1 MKKNSLLL
9 LCLFA
14 VVSISAQQSQ
24 DVLLT
29 IDGKPVYADEFKRV
43 FSKNLSIIEEEQQQ
57 DVDEYLDLFIDYKLK
72 VIEAEDLKLD
82 TLPTFTGE
90 YNIYKKQLA
99 RKYINQSEV
108 SEKLV
113 QEAYNRMQQEVNAS
127 HILFNLKPDAAP
139 EDTLKV
145 YNKALEVRKEILSS
159 DKDFAQL
166 ARKYSDDPSAKQ
178 NGGDLGWF
186 GVFNM
191 VYPFETGAY
200 ETEIGDVSMPVRSKF
215 GYHLVKVNDKRENE
229 GEVTVAH
236 IMIEDKN
243 NEEEAKE
250 RIENIYEKLQ
260 EGAAFEDLAK
270 QFSDDKNTAVNGGKL
285 NTFKK
290 GRLNSEKFENAAF
303 SLTEKGEITEPFKSK
318 YGWHIVKLIEK
329 DAVGSFEE
337 EKFSLE
343 RNIKKDSRAQ
353 LIASEVFDHI
363 QSLYTLK
370 EDSPGLSYFKN
381 NIKENITA
389 GPWEASAL
397 KNIPQR
403 NLFSIK
409 DEGLTYQ
416 DFAEYIA
423 NRQKRPGN
431 FKTTNEALDAWYADF
446 KESFMREYHREHL
459 AEVDEEY
466 AHVIEEYRNGL
477 LLFDLMEKKV
487 WNAAKEDS
495 IALKKYYQA
504 HKENYVSPT
513 TYEGIIA
520 SSDDKSEIKKVR
532 RELKDDEALEDLKE
546 DFEDVFFNEGTFAEG
561 DTSLPKKFKGKQG
574 VSKVYQ
580 NNGMF
585 IAVKV
590 NQVSAS
596 EERSFEDAKG
606 QVISEYQEELEDEW
620 MASLREKHE
629 VEVNKQVLAKL
640 KKEFE

>member
-1 MKKNSLLL
+1 MRKISFLL

-14 VVSISAQQSQ
+14 VVSLSAQQSR

-29 IDGKPVYADEFKRV
+29 IDGKPVYADEFERV

-72 VIEAEDLKLD
+72 VIEAEDLQLD

-113 QEAYNRMQQEVNAS
+113 EEAYKRMQQEVNAS
-127 HILFNLKPDAAP
+127 HILFNLKPDASP
-139 EDTLKV
+139 EDTLEV
-145 YNKALEVRKEILSS
+145 YNKALEVRKEILNS
-159 DKDFAQL
+159 DKNFAQL

-200 ETEIGDVSMPVRSKF
+200 ETEIGDISMPVRSKF
-215 GYHLVKVNDKRENE
+215 GYHLIKVNDKRENE

-250 RIENIYEKLQ
+250 RIEDLYKKLQ

-270 QFSDDKNTAVNGGKL
+270 QFSDDKNTAVNGGEV
-285 NTFKK
+285 NTFKR

-303 SLTEKGEITEPFKSK
+303 SLTEKGEITKPFKTK
-318 YGWHIVKLIEK
+318 YGWHIVKLLDK
-329 DAVGSFEE
+329 DDVGSFEE
-337 EKFSLE
+337 EKFNLE

-353 LIASEVFDHI
+353 LIASEVLDHI

-403 NLFSIK
+403 NLISIE
-409 DEGLTYQ
+409 DEGQTYQ
-416 DFAEYIA
+416 DFAKYIA
-423 NRQKRPGN
+423 KRQKRAGN

-446 KESFMREYHREHL
+446 KESFIREYHREHL

-495 IALKKYYQA
+495 VALKKYYQA
-504 HKENYVSPT
+504 HKGNYVSPT
-513 TYEGIIA
+513 TYEAIIA
-520 SSDDKSEIKKVR
+520 SADDKSEIKKVR
-532 RELKDDEALEDLKE
+532 KELENGESLEDLKD
-546 DFEDVFFNEGTFAEG
+546 DFEEVFFSEGTFVEG
-561 DTSLPKKFKGKQG
+561 DTSLPKKFKGKKG

-585 IAVKV
+585 IVVKV
-590 NQVSAS
+590 NQISAS
-596 EERSFEDAKG
+596 KERSFEDAKG

-620 MASLREKHE
+620 MDSLREKHK
-629 VEVNKQVLAKL
+629 VEVNKPVLAKL